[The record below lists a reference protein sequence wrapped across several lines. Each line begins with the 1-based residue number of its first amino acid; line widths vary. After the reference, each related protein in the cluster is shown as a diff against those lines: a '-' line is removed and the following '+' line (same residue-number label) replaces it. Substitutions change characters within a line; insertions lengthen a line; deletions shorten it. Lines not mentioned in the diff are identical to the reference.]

1 MKEDSIEDILCLII
15 MSDQV
20 LLFRQ
25 NDQVLLHIERKLLIG
40 NQAPTKSK
48 KMSIDSSV
56 RFSFSHELLTT
67 DFNERINSLYAS
79 VLHQLDTIP
88 KSSASLEQIAHLLSI
103 IFRFL
108 RKNLQSHQKLS
119 TEYAELSNSIEK
131 LVSISAQYLH
141 DRQEHENEL
150 LFLKDRISQILGQ
163 IGSTQESLEQ
173 YWTIIHRLED
183 ETERLQGLLSNPQ
196 LIHSNQRRFQ
206 IRQETQ
212 RIKLDRLVEENEQM
226 KQSIIQQ
233 TSSIEIIHKQMEIDL
248 LELDK
253 LKPLLEVLQL
263 ERKDIDESWLRIGL
277 FFFFTSIV
285 LAN

>member
-1 MKEDSIEDILCLII
+1 

-25 NDQVLLHIERKLLIG
+25 NDQLLLHIERKFFIG
-40 NQAPTKSK
+40 NQAPIKSK
-48 KMSIDSSV
+48 KMSADSPV
-56 RFSFSHELLTT
+56 RLSFSHELLTT

-79 VLHQLDTIP
+79 VLHQLDAIP
-88 KSSASLEQIAHLLSI
+88 KSSTSLEQIGNLLSI

-108 RKNLQSHQKLS
+108 RKNLQSYQKLS

-141 DRQEHENEL
+141 DRHEHENEL

-173 YWTIIHRLED
+173 YWTIIYRLED
-183 ETERLQGLLSNPQ
+183 ETERLQELLSNTQ

-206 IRQETQ
+206 ILQKTQ
-212 RIKLDRLVEENEQM
+212 KIKLDRLIEENEQM
-226 KQSIIQQ
+226 KQLIIQQ
-233 TSSIEIIHKQMEIDL
+233 ITSIETIHKQMEIDL
-248 LELDK
+248 EELSK
-253 LKPLLEVLQL
+253 LKPILEILQL
-263 ERKDIDESWLRIGL
+263 EQKDIDESWLRIGL

-285 LAN
+285 LAK